1 LKRNKWP
8 LNHFLLGIAAI
19 FVAFVAFIAHA
30 TRNVAGL
37 SCSKNLEFG
46 LLIFIMQLF

>member
-1 LKRNKWP
+1 MAFKP
-8 LNHFLLGIAAI
+8 FLTGVLLEFVA

-30 TRNVAGL
+30 TKNVAGL

-46 LLIFIMQLF
+46 LLIFIMQFL